1 MATRKVRTTRSLGRE
16 VARAESGWDDSFMNL
31 ERRHRRAT
39 TTTQA
44 LAYQLLSCVED
55 GRIEAMVV
63 TDGDGIA
70 LASSGDFSACEEIAA
85 RMVLVGRKINE
96 FSGTLLGSGNAWQVQ
111 MRKIECEG
119 TELLVCAVGGTA
131 DARGKQIK
139 RGAEGTLRILQAA

>member
-1 MATRKVRTTRSLGRE
+1 MKP
-16 VARAESGWDDSFMNL
+16 
-31 ERRHRRAT
+31 ERRRRRAT

-44 LAYQLLSCVED
+44 LAYQLLSCVEE

-70 LASSGDFSACEEIAA
+70 LAHSGDAYACEEIAA
-85 RMVLVGRKINE
+85 RMVLVGRKISE

-111 MRKIECEG
+111 MRKIECDG

-131 DARGKQIK
+131 DARGTQIK
-139 RGAEGTLRILQAA
+139 RGAEGTMRILQAA